1 MQFDQFVDLVAKR
14 ANVPPSRAQT
24 LTYDALRTLAERISG
39 GEARDLAAQLPA
51 ELQPML
57 SELVAATAE
66 DFAVD
71 EFVRRVAERA
81 SVDGDVAR
89 EAARAVMLTLR
100 EAVTPGE
107 WDEVTAQLSADYSE
121 LVGPVT

>member
-57 SELVAATAE
+57 SELVEETAE
-66 DFAVD
+66 DFDVD

-81 SVDGDVAR
+81 SVDGEVAR

>member
-1 MQFDQFVDLVAKR
+1 MQFDRFVDLVAKR

-24 LTYDALRTLAERISG
+24 LTYDTLRTLAERISG

-51 ELQPML
+51 ELKPML
-57 SELVAATAE
+57 SELVEETAE
-66 DFAVD
+66 DFDVD

-81 SVDGDVAR
+81 SVDAEGAR

-107 WDEVTAQLSADYSE
+107 WDEVTSQLSADYNE
-121 LVGPVT
+121 LVGPNT

>member
-24 LTYDALRTLAERISG
+24 LTYDTLRTLAERISG

-57 SELVAATAE
+57 SERVEEAAE
-66 DFAVD
+66 DFDVD

-81 SVDGDVAR
+81 SVDGEVAR
-89 EAARAVMLTLR
+89 ESARAVMLTLR
-100 EAVTPGE
+100 EAVSPGE

>member
-14 ANVPPSRAQT
+14 ANVPPSGAQT
-24 LTYDALRTLAERISG
+24 LTYDTLRTLAERISG

-57 SELVAATAE
+57 SELVEETAE
-66 DFAVD
+66 DFDVD

-81 SVDGDVAR
+81 SVDGEVAR

-100 EAVTPGE
+100 EAVSPGE